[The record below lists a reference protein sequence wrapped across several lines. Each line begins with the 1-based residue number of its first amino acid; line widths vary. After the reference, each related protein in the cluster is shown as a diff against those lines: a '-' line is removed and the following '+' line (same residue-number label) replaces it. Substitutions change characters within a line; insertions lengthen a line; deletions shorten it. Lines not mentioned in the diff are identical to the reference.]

1 MLAAFVLAWGASQ
14 ARADEGM
21 WLLNQPPREA
31 LKSRYGFDAS
41 DAWLEHLRKSSVRFE
56 TGGSGSIVSKD
67 GLVMTNHHVGSDM
80 LAKLSTKER
89 DLLAKGF
96 LARERGQELP
106 CPDLELRVLW
116 EIEDVTAK
124 VRDGLE
130 GLSALDANTQ
140 RRQRIAT
147 LEKESKDKSGLA
159 SEVVTLYHGARYHLY
174 RSRAYTD
181 VRLVFAPEGD
191 IAFFG
196 GDHDN
201 FEFPRHNL
209 DCCFFRIYENGKPL
223 QAEHFLSWSEQGAKE
238 GDLVLVCGN
247 PGRTRRMFTTK
258 HLAFLRDFE
267 LPARLQHLWRAE
279 SKLRAFRQKSA
290 EHARVAAEIAHG
302 VENGRKAYT
311 GLLAGLLDPAVLER
325 KAKDEA
331 ALRAEVERD
340 PKSLEAWGS
349 AWEEVEHATIAH
361 SMIFAPRYVLTRAT
375 NEGLLGRALTVV
387 RLIEELPKPS
397 AERLPGFQDAELES
411 TYLDVYSP
419 EPVHEELEI
428 ARIEMALSE
437 IAEQRGADEE
447 FVQNLLGGKSPAAA
461 ARRAVLGTAMRT
473 VEGRKK
479 LVADGEKTRREPGDP
494 LIALALVVDH
504 ELRSLDK
511 AHETGVEAMERSAY
525 AKIAAARFAKYGES
539 LYPDATFTPR
549 LAFGVVKGGPEPA
562 TPAFTTLGG
571 AFALEE
577 RRRGQ
582 EDFVLPRS
590 WTAARD
596 KLDLTVPF
604 NFACTADIIGGNS
617 GSPVV
622 DREGRVVGL
631 IFDGNI
637 QSLVG
642 DVVYD
647 EGTNRA
653 VAVDARGMIECF
665 AKIYD
670 ANELVRELTGK

>member
-1 MLAAFVLAWGASQ
+1 
-14 ARADEGM
+14 M

-31 LKSRYGFDAS
+31 LKSRYGFEVS

-56 TGGSGSIVSKD
+56 TGGSGSMVSRD

-80 LAKLSTKER
+80 LAKLSTAER
-89 DLLAKGF
+89 DLLKQGF
-96 LARERGQELP
+96 LARTRDQELK

-116 EIEDVTAK
+116 EIEDVTPRVK
-124 VRDGLE
+124 DGLD
-130 GLSALDANTQ
+130 GLSVDDANTQ

-147 LEKESKDKSGLA
+147 IEKESKDKTSLA
-159 SEVVTLYHGARYHLY
+159 SQVVTLYHGARYHLY
-174 RSRAYTD
+174 RYRSYTD
-181 VRLVFAPEGD
+181 VRLVFAPEGS

-209 DCCFFRIYENGKPL
+209 DCCFFRIYENGQPL
-223 QAEHFLSWSEQGAKE
+223 NAEHFLSWSVSGAKE
-238 GDLVLVCGN
+238 GDLILVCGN

-290 EHARVAAEIAHG
+290 EHARQAAELAHG

-311 GLLAGLLDPAVLER
+311 GLLAGLLDPRVLER
-325 KAKDEA
+325 KLQEETT
-331 ALRAEVERD
+331 LRAEIEKN
-340 PKSLEAWGS
+340 PAWNEAWGS

-361 SMIFAPRYVLTRAT
+361 SMIFAPRYILTRAT
-375 NEGLLGRALTVV
+375 NEGLLARALGVV

-411 TYLDVYSP
+411 TYLDLYSP

-428 ARIEMALSE
+428 ARLEMVLSE
-437 IAEQRGADEE
+437 VAEQRGADEE
-447 FVQNLLGGKSPAAA
+447 FVQNLLGGRSPAAA
-461 ARRAVLGTAMRT
+461 ARHAVRGTSLRT
-473 VEGRKK
+473 VEGRRAI
-479 LVADGEKTRREPGDP
+479 VAGGEKLLRDSGDP

-511 AHETGVEAMERSAY
+511 AHQSGVEAMERSAY
-525 AKIAAARFAKYGES
+525 AKIAAARFARHGES

-549 LAFGVVKGGPEPA
+549 LTFGVVKGGPEPA
-562 TPAFTTLGG
+562 TPAFTTLGS
-571 AFALEE
+571 AYQLEE

-582 EDFVLPRS
+582 DDFVLPRS
-590 WTAARD
+590 WTVARD

-604 NFACTADIIGGNS
+604 NFVCTADIIGGNS

-637 QSLVG
+637 HSLVG

-647 EGTNRA
+647 EATNRA

-665 AKIYD
+665 ARIYD
-670 ANELVRELTGK
+670 AGELVRELTAK